1 MTMSEKTYD
10 LLEPHVIY
18 ISNLVFSCGN
28 VTLSNDIGT
37 KYYKSSVIID
47 KIKLL

>member
-1 MTMSEKTYD
+1 MMSERTDD
-10 LLEPHVIY
+10 LLEPQVIY
-18 ISNLVFSCGN
+18 ISNLVFICGN

-37 KYYKSSVIID
+37 IYYKSSVIIV